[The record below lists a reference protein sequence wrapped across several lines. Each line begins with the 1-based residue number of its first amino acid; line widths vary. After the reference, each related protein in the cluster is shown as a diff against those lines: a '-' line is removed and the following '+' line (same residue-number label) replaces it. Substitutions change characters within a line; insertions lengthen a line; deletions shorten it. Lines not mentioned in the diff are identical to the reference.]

1 MFNRIFYIIKNF
13 HKLPLKIYNKLK
25 FNYYKSFVDK
35 DIFINQQIENFSN
48 VNLNW
53 EEGKK
58 KLDEIKKN
66 FNIQSREMSSEHEIV
81 FSSIS
86 LNKNYEIKEILEIGT
101 FDGINALLLSK
112 IFPNARIDTI
122 DLNYEDYNFKNFYN
136 RENKVEKFVKNRNN
150 IIKKSNNIN
159 FIEMNSI
166 DLINYQKKYDLIWV
180 DGAHGYPV
188 VCIDIINSLRLSNER
203 GLILCD
209 DVYMHKNHDKSDQ
222 MYKSIATH
230 ETLELLKKQNLIN
243 YDLVYKRIGPE
254 YNCIENEKKF
264 IAFCSKK

>member
-1 MFNRIFYIIKNF
+1 M
-13 HKLPLKIYNKLK
+13 KLK
-25 FNYYKSFVDK
+25 KTLTSKVGK
-35 DIFINQQIENFSN
+35 CH
-48 VNLNW
+48 LN
-53 EEGKK
+53 
-58 KLDEIKKN
+58 I
-66 FNIQSREMSSEHEIV
+66 EIV

-86 LNKNYEIKEILEIGT
+86 LNKNYEIREILEIGT
-101 FDGINALLLSK
+101 FDGMNALLLSK
-112 IFPNARIDTI
+112 NFSKRMRTDTI

-243 YDLVYKRIGPE
+243 YDLVYKRTGPE
-254 YNCIENEKKF
+254 YNCIENEKNLSHFAQKNE
-264 IAFCSKK
+264 

>member
-1 MFNRIFYIIKNF
+1 MFNRIIYIIKNF

-25 FNYYKSFVDK
+25 FNYFKSFFDK

-112 IFPNARIDTI
+112 LFSFLKFTNMSTFFDNLFSSLLF
-122 DLNYEDYNFKNFYN
+122 LNPKN
-136 RENKVEKFVKNRNN
+136 
-150 IIKKSNNIN
+150 
-159 FIEMNSI
+159 
-166 DLINYQKKYDLIWV
+166 
-180 DGAHGYPV
+180 
-188 VCIDIINSLRLSNER
+188 
-203 GLILCD
+203 
-209 DVYMHKNHDKSDQ
+209 
-222 MYKSIATH
+222 
-230 ETLELLKKQNLIN
+230 
-243 YDLVYKRIGPE
+243 
-254 YNCIENEKKF
+254 
-264 IAFCSKK
+264 